1 MSLFGLLGDW
11 SLFIFFVVNNYC
23 NVRVGLSVMV
33 CLFNVMLFKNFMMIY
48 RICVLVL
55 EGVVDMEVF
64 L

>member
-1 MSLFGLLGDW
+1 MILFGLLGDW

-23 NVRVGLSVMV
+23 NVRVGLNVMV
-33 CLFNVMLFKNFMMIY
+33 CLFNVMLFKNFMVIY